1 MTTKDKS
8 IWILIVFILAGLV
21 VGGLIGN
28 LAQNVPSLWWLS
40 YGQEFGFSDPF
51 TLDLGVIKV
60 TFGLIFRIN
69 VATII
74 GVVLSLFIYKKLK

>member
-28 LAQNVPSLWWLS
+28 LAQNVPNLWWLS

-51 TLDLGVIKV
+51 ILDLGVIKV